1 MKKLKKWQI
10 VLLVI
15 FYPVGLCV
23 LLYRMWEKYRRQREY
38 EAAQI
43 ARMEAK
49 AQAEAAQKEKE
60 EKEKEERRK
69 KRVEHE
75 IRKFKVVGVTFK
87 NDDGTSRQTLLRK
100 MYFGKAPFNSDEGV
114 SITIEESTYE
124 GNPAFPVFA
133 EGYQVGYISKED
145 VPFFVKRWKDFDSVI
160 SVDVSDGCADNEEHN
175 IIYGMVIH
183 CFFRKQAENQ

>member
-23 LLYRMWEKYRRQREY
+23 LFYRMRERYRRRREY
-38 EAAQI
+38 EAAEA
-43 ARMEAK
+43 ARMEAR
-49 AQAEAAQKEKE
+49 ARAEAARKEKE
-60 EKEKEERRK
+60 EEQRK

-75 IRKFKVVGVTFK
+75 ILTFKVVGVTFK

-100 MYFGKAPFNSDEGV
+100 MFLGKAPFNSDEGID
-114 SITIEESTYE
+114 ITIEESTYE

-133 EGYQVGYISKED
+133 EGYQVGYISKKD

-160 SVDVSDGCADNEEHN
+160 SADVSDGCTDGEEQN
-175 IIYGMVIH
+175 VIYSLVIH
-183 CFFRKQAENQ
+183 CFFRKQIEQQ